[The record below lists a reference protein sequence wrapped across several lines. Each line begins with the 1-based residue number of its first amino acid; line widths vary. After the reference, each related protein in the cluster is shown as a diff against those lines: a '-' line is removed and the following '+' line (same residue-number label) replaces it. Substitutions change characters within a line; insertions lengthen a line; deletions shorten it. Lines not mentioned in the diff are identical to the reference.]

1 MKKNLLIALVGSVL
15 MACHSDI
22 NLNNIDTTTELELGA
37 ALPIGS
43 VRAKL
48 GDFAGQI
55 DHVFIDSVNGG
66 VITWRDTFPESR
78 HYTDYDITQH
88 ISDRK
93 LHLNVY
99 EKAQA
104 AHIIGPNGKVTGT
117 GDPVTLTFRLPII
130 LKDIN
135 VPGTLNRMDSALVE
149 NARFSSIIDTTDLP
163 LKWEWIDAVEL
174 VLGEQVYREQGN
186 TMTVYRR
193 GDQGNYGKKINTTID
208 AFSICMMKDRNLNF
222 VDNTFEDYRNNV
234 VDSCVFEVNFIFT
247 IPKGKEVPVPET
259 ARFNYSLEL
268 QFLQY
273 SAIWGYFEPSKDMSA
288 DEEIDLAESWG
299 SISFLQHAST
309 PFSDPTVDAQVE
321 TKLAGELLME
331 GKHLY
336 VIDNNGDSVYALF
349 NGSRQRKAEAMTP
362 YLSPDPKID
371 PIGKSIRTSVLF
383 DKDPQRGEIDRLFR
397 NMPQKMGYCFDV
409 YFNTRNTP
417 QIRFTPDNRV
427 SVDAVCT
434 LPMKFADGLFVD
446 YRDTIKDVDISKL
459 SIDSL
464 VSSSEYIESVETS
477 DINLYMTAISEIPL
491 TIKATMIY
499 LDSLN
504 QPLKDPEDKSKLF
517 NPFVEDTIRI
527 NPPRFAKNAMGG
539 WSPVENGRSIITA
552 KLTKEKLDLMPDV
565 KSIIYHVFIDNASL
579 NEAYKQGLH
588 EVPLTAEQRLE
599 LKIGLTAKVDAVM
612 NFNK

>member
-174 VLGEQVYREQGN
+174 VLGEQVYREQG
-186 TMTVYRR
+186 
-193 GDQGNYGKKINTTID
+193 
-208 AFSICMMKDRNLNF
+208 L
-222 VDNTFEDYRNNV
+222 
-234 VDSCVFEVNFIFT
+234 
-247 IPKGKEVPVPET
+247 
-259 ARFNYSLEL
+259 
-268 QFLQY
+268 
-273 SAIWGYFEPSKDMSA
+273 
-288 DEEIDLAESWG
+288 
-299 SISFLQHAST
+299 
-309 PFSDPTVDAQVE
+309 
-321 TKLAGELLME
+321 
-331 GKHLY
+331 
-336 VIDNNGDSVYALF
+336 
-349 NGSRQRKAEAMTP
+349 
-362 YLSPDPKID
+362 
-371 PIGKSIRTSVLF
+371 
-383 DKDPQRGEIDRLFR
+383 
-397 NMPQKMGYCFDV
+397 
-409 YFNTRNTP
+409 
-417 QIRFTPDNRV
+417 
-427 SVDAVCT
+427 T
-434 LPMKFADGLFVD
+434 LPFHHQCHVLATGGKGYSTCDG
-446 YRDTIKDVDISKL
+446 TQ
-459 SIDSL
+459 
-464 VSSSEYIESVETS
+464 
-477 DINLYMTAISEIPL
+477 
-491 TIKATMIY
+491 ATTY
-499 LDSLN
+499 H
-504 QPLKDPEDKSKLF
+504 
-517 NPFVEDTIRI
+517 
-527 NPPRFAKNAMGG
+527 
-539 WSPVENGRSIITA
+539 
-552 KLTKEKLDLMPDV
+552 
-565 KSIIYHVFIDNASL
+565 YHVIFHS
-579 NEAYKQGLH
+579 
-588 EVPLTAEQRLE
+588 
-599 LKIGLTAKVDAVM
+599 
-612 NFNK
+612 